1 MKKYVIAGNRTQARD
16 WIRMDLDRR
25 SAAGETTLSAS
36 EYVTVNTVSSLY
48 GVNNVSGVFYGTWKD
63 RSDMEEIFQE
73 LLFKQSANRPLLKRL
88 HKVWLNH
95 KFGSIQNPNIS
106 VFVNG
111 ILQQPADYKIVNQHI
126 TFDHPPPN
134 GTDIKIHDGANVTH
148 HWGDGIS
155 DSFII
160 PKTIKNT
167 PNGYTIDGVII
178 DEIAKVDSDEEF
190 RKQNSDLIKYMQDY
204 EVMNG
209 GWGKLTASTIES
221 ILNLDSWKYEDLDD
235 KGY

>member
-63 RSDMEEIFQE
+63 RSDMYEILQE
-73 LLFKQSANRPLLKRL
+73 LMYKQSANRPLLKRL
-88 HKVWLNH
+88 HKEWEKHQSNKTSVH
-95 KFGSIQNPNIS
+95 NPNIS

-111 ILQQPADYKIVNQHI
+111 VLQHPADYKIVNQNYI
-126 TFDHPPPN
+126 SFDHPPPK
-134 GTDIKIHDGANVTH
+134 GTDVKVHDGTNVMH
-148 HWGDGIS
+148 HWCDGTC
-155 DSFII
+155 DSFLIG
-160 PKTIKNT
+160 KTIKNT
-167 PNGYTIDGVII
+167 PNGYTIDNVII
-178 DEIAKVDSDEEF
+178 DEFSKVDIDEEF
-190 RKQNSDLIKYMQDY
+190 RKENSDLIKYMQDY
-204 EVMNG
+204 EVMNS

-221 ILNLDSWKYEDLDD
+221 ILRLDSWDNEKER
-235 KGY
+235 

>member
-88 HKVWLNH
+88 HEDWKKHQSNKTSVY
-95 KFGSIQNPNIS
+95 NPNIS

-111 ILQQPADYKIVNQHI
+111 ILQKPTDYKIINQHI

-134 GTDIKIHDGANVTH
+134 GTDIKIHDGTNVTH
-148 HWGDGIS
+148 HWCDGIS

-160 PKTIKNT
+160 AKTIKNT

-221 ILNLDSWKYEDLDD
+221 ILNLDD